1 MVGAARKTQEPCKE
15 GSRRTQE
22 PVALILHF
30 VCIEHFVR
38 GTLGVRAACIEC
50 FGWGQSKQLVRVAR
64 QSRVAASLKMLP
76 AGFLGSKV
84 APGRRYNPNHG
95 VAVYGLITKT
105 INCGPGGCSEARD
118 SRHRSFTPGTSFL
131 RGRSPRAPSTNG
143 RPLSIGRRGGGRSG
157 QSQQEYAEIEC
168 GSCVPKT
175 TIRTMV
181 VFGE

>member
-1 MVGAARKTQEPCKE
+1 MFIGFNFICLYVYYCSFRAVYRPYNGRLRRGPSLMVVAARKTQEPCKE
-15 GSRRTQE
+15 GSRRTQQ

-30 VCIEHFVR
+30 ACIERFFR
-38 GTLGVRAACIEC
+38 RTLDVRAACIEC

-118 SRHRSFTPGTSFL
+118 SRHRSFTPGTSL
-131 RGRSPRAPSTNG
+131 
-143 RPLSIGRRGGGRSG
+143 L
-157 QSQQEYAEIEC
+157 
-168 GSCVPKT
+168 
-175 TIRTMV
+175 
-181 VFGE
+181 